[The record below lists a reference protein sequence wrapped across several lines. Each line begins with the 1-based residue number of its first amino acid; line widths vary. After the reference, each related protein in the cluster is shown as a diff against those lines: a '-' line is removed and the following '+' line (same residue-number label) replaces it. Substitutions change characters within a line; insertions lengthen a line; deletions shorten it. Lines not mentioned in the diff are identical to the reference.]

1 MTRRRWRAW
10 RSASARVSR
19 PFRTCGAREL
29 KDALAGS
36 GVACGAGQQA
46 VLDAVALD
54 ADIVVAGVSGVAGL
68 VPTAASLRSG
78 RVIALANKETLVCAG
93 AFFMA
98 EARRL
103 GVAVLPMDSEH
114 NAVAQALGSRPISD
128 VASITLTAS
137 GGPFREWSAARIEA
151 ARVADAM
158 KHPNYSMGAKITV
171 DSASLMNKGLEL
183 IEAHHIFGV
192 EAGRLSA
199 VVHPEQLI
207 HGMVGFRDGS
217 LIAGM
222 ARPDMRVPIADCLG
236 LGERLTTGVPLPD
249 LVALGRVTFEAPDQA
264 RFPCFGLA
272 REALEAGGRA
282 SAVLNAANEVAVAA
296 FLDGAIRFGDI
307 PTVVGATLG
316 RMERSRANAPGSV
329 EEALE
334 IDDMGRLWAR
344 EILAGRLGVAMKD
357 RQPL

>member
-1 MTRRRWRAW
+1 
-10 RSASARVSR
+10 
-19 PFRTCGAREL
+19 
-29 KDALAGS
+29 
-36 GVACGAGQQA
+36 
-46 VLDAVALD
+46 
-54 ADIVVAGVSGVAGL
+54 
-68 VPTAASLRSG
+68 
-78 RVIALANKETLVCAG
+78 
-93 AFFMA
+93 
-98 EARRL
+98 
-103 GVAVLPMDSEH
+103 
-114 NAVAQALGSRPISD
+114 
-128 VASITLTAS
+128 
-137 GGPFREWSAARIEA
+137 
-151 ARVADAM
+151 
-158 KHPNYSMGAKITV
+158 
-171 DSASLMNKGLEL
+171 
-183 IEAHHIFGV
+183 
-192 EAGRLSA
+192 
-199 VVHPEQLI
+199 
-207 HGMVGFRDGS
+207 MVGFRDGS

-307 PTVVGATLG
+307 ATVVGATLG
-316 RMERSRANAPGSV
+316 RMERSRADAPGSV